1 LQFAI
6 PSRIGWS
13 ARAGWAGTPAAH
25 DDLDGLLEC
34 IGAEFG
40 VTLADLRS
48 GSKRG
53 VLVQERAPSAR

>member
-1 LQFAI
+1 LRFLHSSVDPLQ
-6 PSRIGWS
+6 R
-13 ARAGWAGTPAAH
+13 WAGTPAAH
-25 DDLDGLLEC
+25 DDLDGLLER

-53 VLVQERAPSAR
+53 VLVQGRAPSAR